1 MVDWNTLNDET
12 KNLTKTDTETCFL
25 KPSLFSKTKFSGT
38 ETEALQKLTKVSKP
52 RSFETEMSRSGGIFL
67 KRMNVTKEKVL
78 DFGMNVEDILLFVR
92 LREGER
98 VS

>member
-52 RSFETEMSRSGGIFL
+52 RISKPKCHALVAYS
-67 KRMNVTKEKVL
+67 
-78 DFGMNVEDILLFVR
+78 
-92 LREGER
+92 
-98 VS
+98 

>member
-1 MVDWNTLNDET
+1 MILKCQDVPDFQCSLFSET
-12 KNLTKTDTETCFL
+12 DF
-25 KPSLFSKTKFSGT
+25 FSKTKFSGT

-52 RSFETEMSRSGGIFL
+52 RSFKTEMSRSGGIFL

-78 DFGMNVEDILLFVR
+78 DFGMNSEDILLFVR